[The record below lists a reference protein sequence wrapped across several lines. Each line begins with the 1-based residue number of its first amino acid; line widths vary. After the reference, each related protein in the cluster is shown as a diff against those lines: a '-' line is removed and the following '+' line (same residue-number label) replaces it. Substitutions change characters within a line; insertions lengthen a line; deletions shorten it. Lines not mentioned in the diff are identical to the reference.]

1 MKLATLIP
9 AINFGSHNNE
19 CIVKEVNYGKWLRK
33 MNIMHRCIRMPMEE
47 GLTSKLVRSQ
57 ACVMNAQF

>member
-9 AINFGSHNNE
+9 ASNFGSHNNV

-33 MNIMHRCIRMPMEE
+33 IYIYYEHH
-47 GLTSKLVRSQ
+47 
-57 ACVMNAQF
+57 AQMRKKAHGGGVYF